1 MNEASFQAD
10 GINNNNNNSDKDNIT
25 CSPPKRTKME
35 HHNDN
40 NRNHDKDEEEKS
52 SSNVTNNKGAIYIT
66 VGPQC
71 SGKTTILKQLFG
83 REDSLSLPQEANKQQ
98 QQQSSGLDITI
109 DDQALVYLSL
119 PTPIYLTSPCIYDSI
134 PGMKEKC
141 DALHEQMVLGRT
153 ILDRLS
159 DRSMDELLWVM
170 QRLGG
175 QIDAEFFAKR
185 IRDEDDDDDDDADN
199 EDDYITTKKKA
210 QSARTNKPRTTQDDL
225 VDAVEYIIQTK
236 NAEGISNLLPETVD
250 LFIVESIFRPRPLS
264 LISRFAGNEYH
275 RLRDL
280 SNNNNNNAKRNN
292 RNATET
298 SSALEDAQTIIQSFA
313 SDSKQYPPT
322 APLSWGNTNT
332 RPREMITALDAAEK
346 SQRPVH
352 FIIYGGLEACD
363 KIRDHSFQVDD
374 DLTLCLPKS
383 SRLTLLKRNI
393 GRFVETGRYIPCSAI
408 ADAMERVNSMVASAV
423 AEANKEEIMS
433 SSCCDRSNDAKFRLD
448 YELAKLAGYSLHE
461 NRTVSCLSPSDN
473 RGNYA
478 SGGRGNNG
486 GGGGR
491 GRYNGGQHN
500 SNRGRGQNHH
510 NNQDYQRRRDHY
522 NGRGGGGG
530 GGSRGGGKSYAQG
543 SAGKGYNQGRDSYR
557 SQNGGRGR
565 SYSTQGRGRSGSNFH
580 QGGRHHPNQEGYS
593 GRNSNQ
599 YYEDS
604 RMNDRFEPRGNSSQY
619 QRSGSAQSNGRGRG
633 RY

>member
-1 MNEASFQAD
+1 
-10 GINNNNNNSDKDNIT
+10 
-25 CSPPKRTKME
+25 
-35 HHNDN
+35 
-40 NRNHDKDEEEKS
+40 
-52 SSNVTNNKGAIYIT
+52 
-66 VGPQC
+66 
-71 SGKTTILKQLFG
+71 
-83 REDSLSLPQEANKQQ
+83 
-98 QQQSSGLDITI
+98 
-109 DDQALVYLSL
+109 
-119 PTPIYLTSPCIYDSI
+119 
-134 PGMKEKC
+134 
-141 DALHEQMVLGRT
+141 
-153 ILDRLS
+153 
-159 DRSMDELLWVM
+159 
-170 QRLGG
+170 
-175 QIDAEFFAKR
+175 
-185 IRDEDDDDDDDADN
+185 
-199 EDDYITTKKKA
+199 
-210 QSARTNKPRTTQDDL
+210 
-225 VDAVEYIIQTK
+225 
-236 NAEGISNLLPETVD
+236 
-250 LFIVESIFRPRPLS
+250 
-264 LISRFAGNEYH
+264 
-275 RLRDL
+275 
-280 SNNNNNNAKRNN
+280 
-292 RNATET
+292 
-298 SSALEDAQTIIQSFA
+298 
-313 SDSKQYPPT
+313 
-322 APLSWGNTNT
+322 
-332 RPREMITALDAAEK
+332 MITALEAAEK

-363 KIRDHSFQVDD
+363 KIHDHSFQVDD
-374 DLTLCLPKS
+374 DLALCLPKS

-510 NNQDYQRRRDHY
+510 NNQDYQRRRDHH

-530 GGSRGGGKSYAQG
+530 GGSRGGGRSYAQG
-543 SAGKGYNQGRDSYR
+543 SAGKSYNQGRDSYR
-557 SQNGGRGR
+557 SQNGGRGG
-565 SYSTQGRGRSGSNFH
+565 SYSSQGRGRSGSNHH

>member
-1 MNEASFQAD
+1 MNEGSFQAD
-10 GINNNNNNSDKDNIT
+10 GINNNIT

-40 NRNHDKDEEEKS
+40 NRNHDNDEEEKS
-52 SSNVTNNKGAIYIT
+52 SSNGTNNKGAIYIT

-83 REDSLSLPQEANKQQ
+83 RKDSLSLPQEAKQ

-175 QIDAEFFAKR
+175 QIEADFFAKR
-185 IRDEDDDDDDDADN
+185 IRDEDDDDDDADN
-199 EDDYITTKKKA
+199 EDDYMTTKKKA
-210 QSARTNKPRTTQDDL
+210 QSAQTNKPRTTQDDL

-236 NAEGISNLLPETVD
+236 NAEGITNLLPETVD

-363 KIRDHSFQVDD
+363 QIRDHSFQVDD

-433 SSCCDRSNDAKFRLD
+433 SSCCDRANDAKFRLD

-486 GGGGR
+486 GGGG
-491 GRYNGGQHN
+491 
-500 SNRGRGQNHH
+500 
-510 NNQDYQRRRDHY
+510 
-522 NGRGGGGG
+522 
-530 GGSRGGGKSYAQG
+530 
-543 SAGKGYNQGRDSYR
+543 
-557 SQNGGRGR
+557 
-565 SYSTQGRGRSGSNFH
+565 
-580 QGGRHHPNQEGYS
+580 EGDIM
-593 GRNSNQ
+593 
-599 YYEDS
+599 EDS
-604 RMNDRFEPRGNSSQY
+604 IILIAEEDRIITITRTTREEVIITTAEEEEVVVVVEVVGEVMPKVLLEKVTIKEETPIAVRMEEEAARIALRVEGEVDRIIIKEGVITRIKKDTQDGTRTNIMKIQE
-619 QRSGSAQSNGRGRG
+619 
-633 RY
+633 

>member
-1 MNEASFQAD
+1 
-10 GINNNNNNSDKDNIT
+10 
-25 CSPPKRTKME
+25 ME

-40 NRNHDKDEEEKS
+40 NRNHDKDEGENS

-83 REDSLSLPQEANKQQ
+83 RKDSSSLPQEASSTSTSSSNKQQQ

-175 QIDAEFFAKR
+175 QIEADFFAKR
-185 IRDEDDDDDDDADN
+185 IRDEDDDDDADN
-199 EDDYITTKKKA
+199 EDNYMTTKKKA
-210 QSARTNKPRTTQDDL
+210 QPAQTNKPRTTQDDL
-225 VDAVEYIIQTK
+225 VDAVEYVIQTK
-236 NAEGISNLLPETVD
+236 NAEGITNLLPETVD

-332 RPREMITALDAAEK
+332 RPREMITALEAAEK

-363 KIRDHSFQVDD
+363 EIRDHTFQVDD

-423 AEANKEEIMS
+423 AEANKEENIS
-433 SSCCDRSNDAKFRLD
+433 SSCCDRANDAKFRLD

-478 SGGRGNNG
+478 SGGRGNNASAAG

-491 GRYNGGQHN
+491 GRYNGGRHN

-530 GGSRGGGKSYAQG
+530 GGSRGGGRSYAQG

-557 SQNGGRGR
+557 SQNGGRGD
-565 SYSTQGRGRSGSNFH
+565 SYSTQGRGRSGSNYH

-599 YYEDS
+599 YSEDT

-619 QRSGSAQSNGRGRG
+619 QRSGSAQSNGRGQG